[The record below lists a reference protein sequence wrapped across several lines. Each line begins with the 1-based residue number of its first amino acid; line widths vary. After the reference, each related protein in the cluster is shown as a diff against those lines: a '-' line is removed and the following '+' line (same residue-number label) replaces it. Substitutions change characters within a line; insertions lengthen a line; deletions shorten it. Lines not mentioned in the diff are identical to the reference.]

1 MKKIFLIPVLSSI
14 LLLNLASTCSS
25 DDDSNPSSSQLIIQT
40 QNSIV
45 SGSWRVTLFS
55 EDGVVQTSNYNG
67 YNFTF
72 NANATVEATNGTTV
86 RTGTWTTGTDDS
98 TPKLIL
104 TFTATTGPFEEISE
118 DWRIVSVT
126 SSRIELRHVSGGD
139 GSIDLLTFQKN

>member
-1 MKKIFLIPVLSSI
+1 MKKFFLIPVLSSI

-118 DWRIVSVT
+118 DWRIVSV
-126 SSRIELRHVSGGD
+126 SASRIELRHVSGGD
-139 GSIDLLTFQKN
+139 GSIDLLTFEKN

>member
-1 MKKIFLIPVLSSI
+1 MKKLFLIPVLSSI

-45 SGSWRVTLFS
+45 SGTWRVTLFS

-72 NANATVEATNGTTV
+72 NANSTVEAVNGTTV

-118 DWRIVSVT
+118 DWRIVSV
-126 SSRIELRHVSGGD
+126 SASRIELRHVSGGD

>member
-1 MKKIFLIPVLSSI
+1 MKKFFLIPVLSSI